1 MVEGKI
7 LEKVKEFVQEL
18 KSQGIKVDKVI
29 LYGSR
34 VSGKTHKYSD
44 IDAAIVSP
52 DFGKDRFEE
61 GTRLFQIAAKIDPLI
76 EPVPIS
82 VESYQNDTW
91 VPLIYEIRTKGIE
104 LKAA

>member
-1 MVEGKI
+1 MVERKI
-7 LEKVKEFVQEL
+7 IETIEKFVKEL
-18 KSQGIKVDKVI
+18 KRQKINVDKVI

-34 VSGKTHKYSD
+34 VSGKVHEYSD
-44 IDAAIVSP
+44 IDVAIVSP
-52 DFGKDRFEE
+52 DFGRDRYEE
-61 GTRLFQIAAKIDPLI
+61 GARLFQIACKIDPLI

-82 VESYQNDTW
+82 PESYENDTW

>member
-1 MVEGKI
+1 MVERKI
-7 LEKVKEFVQEL
+7 IETIEKFVKEL
-18 KSQGIKVDKVI
+18 KKQKINVDKVI

-34 VSGKTHKYSD
+34 VSGKVHEYSD
-44 IDAAIVSP
+44 IDVAIVSP
-52 DFGKDRFEE
+52 DFGRDRYEE
-61 GTRLFQIAAKIDPLI
+61 GARLFEIACKIDPLI

-82 VESYQNDTW
+82 PESYENDTW